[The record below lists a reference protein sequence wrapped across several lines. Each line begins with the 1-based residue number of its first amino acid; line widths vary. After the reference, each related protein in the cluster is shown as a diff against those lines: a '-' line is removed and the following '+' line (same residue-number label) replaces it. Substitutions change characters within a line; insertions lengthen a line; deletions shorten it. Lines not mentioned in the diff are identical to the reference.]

1 MYKKLDARV
10 HAKEDTLR
18 CKFLVWRNTHL

>member
-18 CKFLVWRNTHL
+18 CKFLSEETLT